1 MKKILFI
8 IALAVIFLAGC
19 SGASKKE
26 SSELK
31 ALEKEITTTDSIAA
45 EMDKTID
52 EIQESEAQLDSI
64 LNEL

>member
-1 MKKILFI
+1 MKKNLFI

-52 EIQESEAQLDSI
+52 EIQESEAQLDLI